1 MLSKDES
8 NGSQKPTQTVLEES
22 ITKSDLEKDD
32 LPQKSIKTG
41 TCSLI
46 LLSDEIL
53 IFPLQFS

>member
-32 LPQKSIKTG
+32 LKSIKTG

-53 IFPLQFS
+53 IFTLKFS